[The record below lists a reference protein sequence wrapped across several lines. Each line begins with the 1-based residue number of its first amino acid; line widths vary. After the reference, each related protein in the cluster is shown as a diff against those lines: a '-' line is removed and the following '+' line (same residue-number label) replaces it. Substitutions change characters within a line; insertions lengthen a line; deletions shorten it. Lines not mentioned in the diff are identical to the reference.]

1 MQDREEQKNEN
12 VKIEF
17 AEDHA
22 TKIETDD
29 DEEIKKKFKVE
40 IKEEYLS

>member
-1 MQDREEQKNEN
+1 MQDREEHKNQN

-22 TKIETDD
+22 TKINDD

-40 IKEEYLS
+40 IKEDYLS